1 MTRPYSSPPAVGPI
15 LADRVAVVTG
25 AGAGIGLGCARVLGG
40 AGASIAVWDI
50 DASAANSAVDQLRSG
65 GVTAKAYTADAS
77 QASAVEST
85 IAAIVRDFGG
95 IDILLNN
102 AGTHD
107 GKGIEEGSEAD
118 WSRIIDTNL
127 KSVFLVS
134 KAALPALKAA
144 RGSIVNMGSMVGL
157 VGQGK
162 SGAYSASKG
171 GIIALTK
178 NMALDLAPHG
188 IRVNCICPGWVE
200 TPLVDKWFA
209 LQPDEAAAR
218 AYVDSI
224 HPLGRIASPEEIGNA
239 ALFLA
244 SDQASFVTGV
254 ALEVDGGVTLGY

>member
-1 MTRPYSSPPAVGPI
+1 MTRSHRSPGISGPI
-15 LADRVAVVTG
+15 LAERVAVVTG

-40 AGASIAVWDI
+40 AGAAIAVWDI
-50 DASAANSAVDQLRSG
+50 DEAAANSAAEALRSG
-65 GVTAKAYTADAS
+65 GVTAKAYTADVS
-77 QASAVEST
+77 QSSAVEST
-85 IAAIVRDFGG
+85 MAAIVRDFGR
-95 IDILLNN
+95 IDILVNN

-118 WSRIIDTNL
+118 WDRIINTNL
-127 KSVFLVS
+127 KSVYLVS
-134 KAALPALKAA
+134 KAALPSLKAA
-144 RGSIVNMGSMVGL
+144 RGNIVNMGSMVGL

-178 NMALDLAPHG
+178 NLALDLAPHG

-200 TPLVDKWFA
+200 TPLVDQWFS
-209 LQPDEAAAR
+209 LQPDEAEAR

-224 HPLGRIASPEEIGNA
+224 HPLGRIASPDEVGKA

-244 SDQASFVTGV
+244 SDLASFVTGV

>member
-1 MTRPYSSPPAVGPI
+1 MTKSHRSPRTSLAI

-25 AGAGIGLGCARVLGG
+25 AGAGIGLGCARILGA
-40 AGASIAVWDI
+40 AGASVAVWDI
-50 DASAANSAVDQLRSG
+50 DGASAKSAAEALLSSG
-65 GVTAKAYTADAS
+65 VAAKPFIADVS

-85 IAAIVRDFGG
+85 IDEIVRDFGA
-95 IDILLNN
+95 IDILVNN

-107 GKGIEEGSEAD
+107 GKGIEEGDEAD
-118 WSRIIDTNL
+118 WDRIINTNL
-127 KSVFLVS
+127 KSVYLVS
-134 KAALPALKAA
+134 KAALPALQVA

-178 NMALDLAPHG
+178 NMALDLAPYG
-188 IRVNCICPGWVE
+188 IRVNCICPGWVS
-200 TPLVDKWFA
+200 TPLVDQWFA
-209 LQPDEAAAR
+209 MQPDEPAAR

-224 HPLGRIASPEEIGNA
+224 HPLGRIASPDEIGSA

-244 SDQASFVTGV
+244 SDLASFVTGV
-254 ALEVDGGVTLGY
+254 AIEVDGGVTLGY

>member
-1 MTRPYSSPPAVGPI
+1 MTESQNSPQPLGHI
-15 LADRVAVVTG
+15 LAERVAVVTG
-25 AGAGIGLGCARVLGG
+25 AGAGIGLGCARVLGA
-40 AGASIAVWDI
+40 AGAAIAVWDI
-50 DASAANSAVDQLRSG
+50 DEAAANCAARQLMSQ
-65 GVTAKAYTADAS
+65 GVEAKTYIADVSRA
-77 QASAVEST
+77 AAVETT
-85 IAAIVRDFGG
+85 IADIVRAFGK
-95 IDILLNN
+95 IDILVNN

-107 GKGIEEGSEAD
+107 GKGIEEGDEAD
-118 WSRIIDTNL
+118 WNRIIDTNL

-134 KAALPALKAA
+134 KAALPFLKRA

-178 NMALDLAPHG
+178 NMALDLAPYG

-200 TPLVDKWFA
+200 TPLVNAWFA
-209 LQPDEAAAR
+209 LQPDEAEAR

-224 HPLGRIASPEEIGNA
+224 HPLGRIASAEEIGKA

-244 SDQASFVTGV
+244 SDLASFVTGV
-254 ALEVDGGVTLGY
+254 AVEVDGGVTLGY